1 MAPTDS
7 TTSELEKLPLAYA
20 HSLSDSS
27 SAYQP
32 ISSNSHYQKYYHYNL
47 VITDSLQFRNFLLV
61 SLTTIILAIIAL
73 VLILH
78 FIPHKNK
85 HQGTSID
92 FKLAIN
98 HALTFYDAQKSGHY
112 PKNSPV
118 TFRGDSGLNDGK
130 SADTDLVGGFYDS
143 GNNIKFSFTIAYTTT
158 LLSWSVM
165 EYQSKYAEIDELQ
178 HVSDI
183 IRWGSDYLL
192 KVFILP
198 TSTSKSNLTIYSQVG
213 NTISDKGDPNNDIS
227 CWERPEDMDYARPV
241 SICDSSASDLGGE
254 IVAALSASSM
264 VLKNDTEYSM
274 KLVKSAES
282 LHKLVTSEDP
292 KKQGTYTMVDA
303 CGKQA
308 RGFYKSSSYKDEL
321 AWGGLWLFL
330 ATGNLTYLDYAT
342 EAFKSFKNNE
352 SSFDNGVFDWN
363 NKFNAVAVLL
373 ARIRYFRDP
382 GGLYEDALRLSS
394 NSTHSLMCSF
404 LFNDFSR
411 TPGGLI
417 ILKDDNGP
425 LLEYAATASFLSKL
439 YSDYLHHLK
448 FTGAKC
454 KSNVF
459 SVNYIL
465 GQNPLKMSYLVGYGD
480 KFPVYVHHRSA
491 SIPWDDHNH
500 YSCDGGKKWLD
511 SKDPNP
517 QVLVGAMMGG
527 PDIHDGFLDQRNNSR
542 FTEPNIASNAGLVAA
557 LIALQDYSH
566 GFKDSF

>member
-1 MAPTDS
+1 MATF
-7 TTSELEKLPLAYA
+7 ELEKLPLTYT

-32 ISSNSHYQKYYHYNL
+32 FPSHSHYQKYYHYNL
-47 VITDSLQFRNFLLV
+47 VITDKDQFRNFLLV
-61 SLTTIILAIIAL
+61 SLTIILAIIAL

-78 FIPHKNK
+78 FLPHKNK
-85 HQGTSID
+85 HQGTSIN

-118 TFRGDSGLNDGK
+118 KFRGDSGLGDGK

-143 GNNIKFSFTIAYTTT
+143 GNNIKFTFTTAYTTT

-165 EYQSKYAEIDELQ
+165 EYHSKYADLGELQ
-178 HVSDI
+178 HVRDI

-213 NTISDKGDPNNDIS
+213 NTISDKGEPKNDIS
-227 CWERPEDMDYARPV
+227 CWQRPEDMDYARPV

-264 VLKNDTEYSM
+264 VLKNDTEYSK
-274 KLVKSAES
+274 KLVKAAET

-308 RGFYKSSSYKDEL
+308 RDFYKSSSYKDEL
-321 AWGGLWLFL
+321 AWGGTWLFL

-342 EAFKSFKNNE
+342 ETFKSAKSNE
-352 SSFDNGVFDWN
+352 SDFDNGAFDWN
-363 NKFNAVAVLL
+363 NKLNAVAVLL
-373 ARIRYFRDP
+373 TRIRYFRDP
-382 GGLYEDALRLSS
+382 GGLYEHALRLSS
-394 NSTHSLMCSF
+394 NSTHSLMCSL

-417 ILKDDNGP
+417 IMKDDNGP

-448 FTGAKC
+448 FSGAKC
-454 KSNVF
+454 KSN
-459 SVNYIL
+459 VNYIL

-480 KFPVYVHHRSA
+480 KFPVHVHHRSA
-491 SIPWDDHNH
+491 SIPWDDKKH
-500 YSCDGGKKWLD
+500 YSCDGGKKWLN
-511 SKDPNP
+511 SKDPNL
-517 QVLVGAMMGG
+517 QVLVGAMVGG
-527 PDIHDGFLDQRNNSR
+527 PDMHDGFIDQRNNSR

-557 LIALQDYSH
+557 LIALSDNSS
-566 GFKDSF
+566 GLKDSF